1 MRIERRILA
10 VNGASKGPRS
20 AHIIVL
26 ANEKGGSGKTTTA
39 MHVIIALLKAGQKVA
54 TIDVDS
60 RQRSLTHYLVNRRMW
75 AKKVGVALELPN
87 HHAIDRAVGRSIE
100 ENDAADFADF
110 AAAVNAVE
118 HGHDFV
124 VIDTPATD
132 SYLMRLAH
140 AMADTLIT
148 PLNDSFVDFDV
159 LARVDPESFEVTAT
173 SHYSEVVREA
183 RRQRRIVEAKETD
196 WIVMKNR
203 VGQFPTRNSRNLAD
217 GLVELARCMGF
228 RLAEGF
234 SERVVYRELFLR
246 GLTVLDTLDEGTLG
260 QKPNLSHHAAGQE
273 VRHLIDALRLPIDER
288 GIRRAAARAEWV
300 ASSGRPIDDPEFIAE

>member
-1 MRIERRILA
+1 MRIERPVLTA
-10 VNGASKGPRS
+10 VNGSKGPRS
-20 AHIIVL
+20 AHMIVL

-60 RQRSLTHYLVNRRMW
+60 RQRSLTHYIVNRRLW
-75 AKKVGVALELPN
+75 GKKSGVALELSD
-87 HHAIDRAVGRSIE
+87 HHAIDRAAGRSIE
-100 ENDAADFADF
+100 ENDTAEF
-110 AAAVNAVE
+110 AAFATAVNAVE
-118 HGHDFV
+118 HTHDFV
-124 VIDTPATD
+124 VVDTPAAD

-159 LARVDPESFEVTAT
+159 LARVDPESFEVTGT

-183 RRQRRIVEAKETD
+183 RRQRRIVEARETD

-217 GLVELARCMGF
+217 GLAELARRMGF
-228 RLAEGF
+228 RLADGF

-246 GLTVLDTLDEGTLG
+246 GLTVLDSLDEATLG
-260 QKPNLSHHAAGQE
+260 QKPNVSHHAARQE
-273 VRHLIDALRLPIDER
+273 VRQLIDVLRLPIDER

-300 ASSGRPIDDPEFIAE
+300 AGNGQPLDDAEFFAK

>member
-1 MRIERRILA
+1 MRIERPMLA

-39 MHVIIALLKAGQKVA
+39 MHVIVALLKARQKVA

-75 AKKVGVALELPN
+75 AKKIGVALELPD

-100 ENDAADFADF
+100 ENDAAEFAAF

-124 VIDTPATD
+124 VIDTPAAD
-132 SYLMRLAH
+132 SYLMRLPH

-148 PLNDSFVDFDV
+148 PRNDSFVDFDV

-196 WIVMKNR
+196 WIVKKNH
-203 VGQFPTRNSRNLAD
+203 VGMF
-217 GLVELARCMGF
+217 ELARRMGF

-234 SERVVYRELFLR
+234 SERVVYCELFLR
-246 GLTVLDTLDEGTLG
+246 GLTVLDTLDETTLG
-260 QKPNLSHHAAGQE
+260 QKPNLSHHTAGQE
-273 VRHLIDALRLPIDER
+273 VRHLIETPRLSIDGR
-288 GIRRAAARAEWV
+288 GGRRAAARAGWM
-300 ASSGRPIDDPEFIAE
+300 SRSGRTLGC